1 MLLRLFVQ
9 NYAIIDEIEIG
20 FSPQFSVITGET
32 GAGKSILMGALG
44 LILGERADA
53 SVLGDKTKK
62 LVVEG
67 QFDISQKKA
76 VLQWLDAKELDQD
89 GELII
94 RREIAAAGKSRA
106 FVNDTPVT
114 LSQLQQLC
122 SLLVDLH
129 QQFDTLSL
137 EETEFQREVLDALA
151 GQLPLLEQYRSC
163 YRSLVQLRQT
173 VATLTE
179 QKRKLEA
186 QAEYDRFQLDELDE
200 AAFLSGELEAAA
212 VEVKTLGHSESIRTM
227 LQHLSFSLLT
237 GEEALLPAIK
247 LLLNELASQKEFHAE
262 LPPLEERLRAT
273 YVEMQDVARDLERLS
288 ERVQHQPDRMQQ
300 LNDRLSLGY
309 RLCKKHQ
316 VNTTDELLSFQQSLR
331 DKCKAVIDMDQELA
345 TQQKA
350 VQQTEQKAIELATQL
365 STARKK
371 QIAPLEKKVNAL
383 LKQVGMPAAQLQVQL
398 ASAQLGRDGIDEVAF
413 LFDANRSGQFQSLR
427 KVASGGELSRL
438 MLCIK
443 SLVAASLDLPTLIF
457 DEIDTGISGEAARQ
471 VGLLLNELAA
481 SRQVIC
487 ITHQP
492 QIAGKAQSHFFVYKQ
507 LSKDP
512 RAAAITRIKLL
523 QKEERIDVMARM
535 LGGDQPSEAA
545 LANAREMLS

>member
-237 GEEALLPAIK
+237 GAKRISCRV
-247 LLLNELASQKEFHAE
+247 AST
-262 LPPLEERLRAT
+262 RGAT
-273 YVEMQDVARDLERLS
+273 SRYVCRDARCG
-288 ERVQHQPDRMQQ
+288 P
-300 LNDRLSLGY
+300 
-309 RLCKKHQ
+309 
-316 VNTTDELLSFQQSLR
+316 
-331 DKCKAVIDMDQELA
+331 
-345 TQQKA
+345 
-350 VQQTEQKAIELATQL
+350 
-365 STARKK
+365 
-371 QIAPLEKKVNAL
+371 
-383 LKQVGMPAAQLQVQL
+383 
-398 ASAQLGRDGIDEVAF
+398 
-413 LFDANRSGQFQSLR
+413 RSG
-427 KVASGGELSRL
+427 
-438 MLCIK
+438 
-443 SLVAASLDLPTLIF
+443 AA
-457 DEIDTGISGEAARQ
+457 
-471 VGLLLNELAA
+471 
-481 SRQVIC
+481 
-487 ITHQP
+487 
-492 QIAGKAQSHFFVYKQ
+492 
-507 LSKDP
+507 
-512 RAAAITRIKLL
+512 
-523 QKEERIDVMARM
+523 
-535 LGGDQPSEAA
+535 
-545 LANAREMLS
+545 

>member
-331 DKCKAVIDMDQELA
+331 DKCKAVIDMDQELVA
-345 TQQKA
+345 QQKA

-398 ASAQLGRDGIDEVAF
+398 APAQLGRDGIDEVAF

>member
-1 MLLRLFVQ
+1 
-9 NYAIIDEIEIG
+9 
-20 FSPQFSVITGET
+20 
-32 GAGKSILMGALG
+32 
-44 LILGERADA
+44 
-53 SVLGDKTKK
+53 
-62 LVVEG
+62 
-67 QFDISQKKA
+67 
-76 VLQWLDAKELDQD
+76 
-89 GELII
+89 
-94 RREIAAAGKSRA
+94 
-106 FVNDTPVT
+106 
-114 LSQLQQLC
+114 
-122 SLLVDLH
+122 
-129 QQFDTLSL
+129 
-137 EETEFQREVLDALA
+137 
-151 GQLPLLEQYRSC
+151 
-163 YRSLVQLRQT
+163 
-173 VATLTE
+173 
-179 QKRKLEA
+179 
-186 QAEYDRFQLDELDE
+186 
-200 AAFLSGELEAAA
+200 
-212 VEVKTLGHSESIRTM
+212 
-227 LQHLSFSLLT
+227 
-237 GEEALLPAIK
+237 
-247 LLLNELASQKEFHAE
+247 
-262 LPPLEERLRAT
+262 
-273 YVEMQDVARDLERLS
+273 MQDVARDLERLS

-331 DKCKAVIDMDQELA
+331 DKCKAVIDMDQELVA
-345 TQQKA
+345 QQKA
-350 VQQTEQKAIELATQL
+350 VQHTEQKAIELATQL

>member
-9 NYAIIDEIEIG
+9 NYAIIDELEIA
-20 FSPQFSVITGET
+20 FSPHFSAITGET

-53 SVLGDKTKK
+53 SALGSKEKK
-62 LVVEG
+62 LIVEG
-67 QFDISQKKA
+67 QFDIRQKKA
-76 VLQWLDAKELDQD
+76 VLDWLGREELDQED
-89 GELII
+89 ALII

-114 LSQLQQLC
+114 LSQLQHLS

-129 QQFDTLSL
+129 QQFDTLDL
-137 EETEFQREVLDALA
+137 EESAFQREVLDALA
-151 GQLPLLEQYRSC
+151 GQLSLLEQYQQQ
-163 YRSLVQLRQT
+163 YRTLQQLRQRVT
-173 VATLTE
+173 SLSE
-179 QKRKLEA
+179 QKRTFEA
-186 QAEYDRFQLDELDE
+186 QAEYDRFQLEELDA
-200 AAFLSGELEAAA
+200 AAFVAGEIESAAA
-212 VEVKTLGHSESIRTM
+212 ELKSLSHVDSVRSTLE
-227 LQHLSFSLLT
+227 HLSFSLLT
-237 GEEALLPAIK
+237 GEEALLPSLK
-247 LLLNELASQKEFHAE
+247 LLLNELTGQQEFHPE
-262 LPPLEERLRAT
+262 LPALEQRLRSA

-288 ERVQHQPDRMQQ
+288 QKVQVQPERMAY
-300 LNDRLSLGY
+300 LNERLSVGY

-316 VNTTDELLSFQQSLR
+316 VSTTDELLAFQQTLR
-331 DKCKAVIDMDQELA
+331 GKCQGAIDIDQELRI
-345 TQQKA
+345 QQKA
-350 VQQTEQKAIELATQL
+350 VQETEKKALQLATQL
-365 STARKK
+365 SDGRKK
-371 QIAPLEKKVNAL
+371 QMAPFEKKVNAL

-398 ASAQLGRDGIDEVAF
+398 KTVALGAHGIDEVIF
-413 LFDANRSGQFQSLR
+413 LFDANRSGQFQPLG

-471 VGLLLNELAA
+471 VGLLLQELAA

-507 LSKDP
+507 LHQDN
-512 RAAAITRIKLL
+512 RTAAITRIKLL
-523 QKEERIDVMARM
+523 DPEERIEVMARM
-535 LGGDQPSEAA
+535 LGGDQPSAAA

>member
-9 NYAIIDEIEIG
+9 NYAIIDEIEIV
-20 FSPQFSVITGET
+20 FSPQFTVITGET
-32 GAGKSILMGALG
+32 GAGKSILMGAMG

-76 VLQWLDAKELDQD
+76 VLSWLDQEELDQD
-89 GELII
+89 GALII

-151 GQLPLLEQYRSC
+151 GQLPLLEQYRTC
-163 YRSLVQLRQT
+163 YRTLQQQRQL
-173 VATLTE
+173 VATLAE

-186 QAEYDRFQLDELDE
+186 QAEYDRFQLDELEE

-212 VEVKTLGHSESIRTM
+212 AELKTLSHSESIRST
-227 LQHLSFSLLT
+227 LQHVAVSLLT
-237 GEEALLPAIK
+237 GDDALLPSLK
-247 LLLNELASQKEFHAE
+247 SLLNELTSQKELHAE
-262 LPPLEERLRAT
+262 LPQLEERFRAA

-288 ERVQHQPDRMQQ
+288 ERVQHQPERMQQ

-316 VNTTDELLSFQQSLR
+316 VSTTDELLLFQESLR
-331 DKCKAVIDMDQELA
+331 EKCKAAIDIDQELFA
-345 TQQKA
+345 QQKA
-350 VQQTEQKAIELATQL
+350 VQASEHKALQLAEQL

-371 QIAPLEKKVNAL
+371 QVAPLEKKVNAL

-398 ASAQLGRDGIDEVAF
+398 ASAQLGPDGIDEVAF
-413 LFDANRSGQFQSLR
+413 LFDANRSGQFQPLR

-507 LSKDP
+507 LDNDSQ
-512 RAAAITRIKLL
+512 AAAITRIKLL

>member
-1 MLLRLFVQ
+1 
-9 NYAIIDEIEIG
+9 
-20 FSPQFSVITGET
+20 
-32 GAGKSILMGALG
+32 
-44 LILGERADA
+44 
-53 SVLGDKTKK
+53 
-62 LVVEG
+62 
-67 QFDISQKKA
+67 
-76 VLQWLDAKELDQD
+76 
-89 GELII
+89 
-94 RREIAAAGKSRA
+94 
-106 FVNDTPVT
+106 
-114 LSQLQQLC
+114 
-122 SLLVDLH
+122 
-129 QQFDTLSL
+129 
-137 EETEFQREVLDALA
+137 
-151 GQLPLLEQYRSC
+151 
-163 YRSLVQLRQT
+163 
-173 VATLTE
+173 
-179 QKRKLEA
+179 
-186 QAEYDRFQLDELDE
+186 
-200 AAFLSGELEAAA
+200 
-212 VEVKTLGHSESIRTM
+212 
-227 LQHLSFSLLT
+227 
-237 GEEALLPAIK
+237 
-247 LLLNELASQKEFHAE
+247 
-262 LPPLEERLRAT
+262 
-273 YVEMQDVARDLERLS
+273 
-288 ERVQHQPDRMQQ
+288 MQQ

-345 TQQKA
+345 AQQKA

>member
-179 QKRKLEA
+179 QTRKLEA

-331 DKCKAVIDMDQELA
+331 DKCKAVIDMDQELVA
-345 TQQKA
+345 QQKA

-398 ASAQLGRDGIDEVAF
+398 APAQLGRDGIDEVAF

>member
-1 MLLRLFVQ
+1 MLLRLCIQ
-9 NYAIIDEIEIG
+9 NYAIIDEIEIS
-20 FSPQFSVITGET
+20 FSPHFSVITGET

-53 SVLGDKTKK
+53 SALGNKEKK
-62 LVVEG
+62 LIVEG
-67 QFDISQKKA
+67 QFDIRQKKA
-76 VLQWLDAKELDQD
+76 VLDWLGREELDQED
-89 GELII
+89 ALII

-114 LSQLQQLC
+114 LSQLQQLS

-129 QQFDTLSL
+129 QQFDTLDL
-137 EETEFQREVLDALA
+137 EESSFQREVLDALA
-151 GQLPLLEQYRSC
+151 GQLSLLDQYHQQYRI
-163 YRSLVQLRQT
+163 LQQQRQRVT
-173 VATLTE
+173 MLSE
-179 QKRKLEA
+179 QKRKLET
-186 QAEYDRFQLDELDE
+186 QADYDRFQLEELDA
-200 AAFLSGELEAAA
+200 AAFVPGEIESAA
-212 VEVKTLGHSESIRTM
+212 VELKSLSHADSVQATLT
-227 LQHLSFSLLT
+227 HLSMSLLS
-237 GEEALLPAIK
+237 GDEALLPAFK

-262 LPPLEERLRAT
+262 LPALEERLRSS

-288 ERVQHQPDRMQQ
+288 QKVQVQPERMAH
-300 LNDRLSLGY
+300 LNERLSVGY

-316 VNTTDELLSFQQSLR
+316 VSTTDELLAFQQALR
-331 DKCKAVIDMDQELA
+331 DKCQVAIDIDQELLGA
-345 TQQKA
+345 QKA
-350 VQQTEQKAIELATQL
+350 QQESEQKALQLATQL
-365 STARKK
+365 STGRKK
-371 QIAPLEKKVNAL
+371 QVAPFEKKVNAL

-398 ASAQLGRDGIDEVAF
+398 KSAALGADGIDEVIF

-471 VGLLLNELAA
+471 VGLLLQELATN
-481 SRQVIC
+481 RQVIC

-507 LSKDP
+507 LNQEA
-512 RAAAITRIKLL
+512 REAAITRIKLL
-523 QKEERIDVMARM
+523 DEAERIDVMARM
-535 LGGDQPSEAA
+535 LGGDQPSAA
-545 LANAREMLS
+545 ARANAREMLS

>member
-9 NYAIIDEIEIG
+9 NYAIIDELEIG
-20 FSPQFSVITGET
+20 FSPHFSAITGET

-53 SVLGDKTKK
+53 SVLGGKEKK
-62 LVVEG
+62 LIVEG
-67 QFDISQKKA
+67 QFDIRQKKV
-76 VLQWLDAKELDQD
+76 VLDWLGREELDQED
-89 GELII
+89 ALII

-114 LSQLQQLC
+114 LAQLQQLC

-129 QQFDTLSL
+129 QQFDTLDL
-137 EETEFQREVLDALA
+137 EESSFQREVLDALA
-151 GQLPLLEQYRSC
+151 GQLSLLGQYHQQYRLLQQQRQLVS
-163 YRSLVQLRQT
+163 SLS
-173 VATLTE
+173 E

-186 QAEYDRFQLDELDE
+186 QAEYDRFQLE
-200 AAFLSGELEAAA
+200 ELEAAA
-212 VEVKTLGHSESIRTM
+212 FVAGELEEAAIELKTLSHAESVRTA
-227 LQHLSFSLLT
+227 LEHLSFSLLT
-237 GEEALLPAIK
+237 GEEALLPSLK
-247 LLLNELASQKEFHAE
+247 LLLNELGTQKEFHPE
-262 LPPLEERLRAT
+262 LPALEERWRSS

-288 ERVQHQPDRMQQ
+288 QKLQAQPERIAQ

-316 VNTTDELLSFQQSLR
+316 VNSTDELLSFQQALAE
-331 DKCKAVIDMDQELA
+331 KCKAAIDIDLEL
-345 TQQKA
+345 QQHQRSLEEFK
-350 VQQTEQKAIELATQL
+350 QQALQLATQL
-365 STARKK
+365 SAGRKK
-371 QIAPLEKKVNAL
+371 QMAPFEKKVNAL
-383 LKQVGMPAAQLQVQL
+383 LKQVGMPAAQVQVQL
-398 ASAQLGRDGIDEVAF
+398 KTTELGPDGLDEVTF
-413 LFDANRSGQFQSLR
+413 LFDANRSGQFAPLR

-471 VGLLLNELAA
+471 VGLLLQQLAT

-507 LSKDP
+507 LDEKD
-512 RAAAITRIKLL
+512 RSAAITRIKLL
-523 QKEERIDVMARM
+523 GQEERIDVMARM
-535 LGGDQPSEAA
+535 LGGDQPSAAA

>member
-331 DKCKAVIDMDQELA
+331 DKCKAVIDMDQELVA
-345 TQQKA
+345 QQKA
-350 VQQTEQKAIELATQL
+350 VQQTEQKAIELATHL

-398 ASAQLGRDGIDEVAF
+398 APAQLGRDGIDEVAF

>member
-9 NYAIIDEIEIG
+9 NYAVIDEIEIG

-76 VLQWLDAKELDQD
+76 VLQWLDAEELDQD

-173 VATLTE
+173 VVTLTE

-200 AAFLSGELEAAA
+200 AAFFSGELEAASA
-212 VEVKTLGHSESIRTM
+212 ELKTLGHSESIRTM

-262 LPPLEERLRAT
+262 LPSLEERLRAT

-345 TQQKA
+345 AQQKA